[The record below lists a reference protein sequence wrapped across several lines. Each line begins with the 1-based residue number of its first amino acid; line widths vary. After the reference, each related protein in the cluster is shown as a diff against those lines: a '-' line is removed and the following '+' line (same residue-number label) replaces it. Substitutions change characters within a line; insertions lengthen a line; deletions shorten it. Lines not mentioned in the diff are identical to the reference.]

1 MIEKGPVAWLR
12 GGTKREREG
21 ASSPASDPGGL
32 PAGTIE
38 SLGGDAV
45 AQRLPII
52 VGGWALSAEGPI
64 VEGLVLVDGKHG
76 TAVDLGFPREDVAA
90 KFPGVPDSS
99 QSGWSAMV
107 DLRGVEGDVAELT
120 LLGRTRA
127 GAWVELSRAEMS
139 VEEPGSRATR
149 TGAVF
154 TIVQNETRFLPL
166 WLKHYSRHF
175 DRSDIYVLDHDS
187 TDGSTDGLEDHCNV
201 VKVHRDK
208 SFDHMWLKG
217 TVQDFMA
224 FLLRSYSAVLFTDV
238 DEMIAPDPDRYPDL
252 PTYMART
259 EGPAAC
265 CTGYNVVHYPE
276 EEPALDFNQP
286 VLRQREYWHPSP
298 QYSKRL
304 LGRVPLAWNVGLHQ
318 EFNVPSAAPDPDLLL
333 IHLHR
338 VDYESCLERHRSN
351 ASRDWPEDD
360 LAFNLSWHQRVV
372 EGDEFDDW
380 FYRGDDLEGNARV
393 PIPERF
399 RDLV

>member
-1 MIEKGPVAWLR
+1 M
-12 GGTKREREG
+12 
-21 ASSPASDPGGL
+21 
-32 PAGTIE
+32 
-38 SLGGDAV
+38 
-45 AQRLPII
+45 
-52 VGGWALSAEGPI
+52 
-64 VEGLVLVDGKHG
+64 VEGLILVDGKHG
-76 TAVDLGFPREDVAA
+76 TAVNLGSPREDVAA
-90 KFPGVPDSS
+90 QFPDVPDSA
-99 QSGWSAMV
+99 QSGWDAMV

-139 VEEPGSRATR
+139 VEKPGSRATR

-175 DRSDIYVLDHDS
+175 DWSDIYVLDHDS
-187 TDGSTDGLEDHCNV
+187 TDGSTDGLDACCNV

-217 TVQDFMA
+217 TVEDFQA
-224 FLLRSYSAVLFTDV
+224 FLLRSYSAVLFAEV
-238 DEMIAPDPDRYPDL
+238 DEIVVPDPGLYPDL
-252 PTYMART
+252 GAYIEST

-265 CTGYNVVHYPE
+265 CTGYNVVHQNDE
-276 EEPALDFNQP
+276 EALNFDQP
-286 VLRQREYWHPSP
+286 VLRQRMYWHPSP

-318 EFNVPSAAPDPDLLL
+318 EFNAPSVGPDPGLLL

-338 VDYESCLERHRSN
+338 VDYDYCLARHRSN
-351 ASRDWPEDD
+351 ASRDWSEDD
-360 LAFNLSWHQRVV
+360 LAFNLGWHMRIVDP
-372 EGDEFDDW
+372 EEFEDW
-380 FYRGDDLEGNARV
+380 FYRGDDLEGNDRV